1 MSEDRIAAN
10 AAPRGDAQSIKGL
23 EDHAQRMFALLRLS
37 TFLHGLNDLGPV
49 ASATLGALT
58 SADAYDFREA
68 ALFLR
73 HDDRNELVGVDAC
86 ARQERTFSRRVWEL
100 VDHFP
105 ESIAEFLLL
114 RDEPSELARRVR
126 ALRMAWPERKAGQN
140 PEQELEHWERVLSES
155 PEIAAA
161 LGPGEWRFLLLR
173 GMRGAIA
180 LLALRGD
187 EIIAA
192 RPGTADSS
200 PAPGSARVDLSI
212 DDELLLGFC
221 YHAGIALERGRLRAQ
236 LERRL
241 EEMSTV
247 QMISRSILTATNL
260 EDLLMLVART
270 AARAVEASWALAW
283 VADGPEEE
291 LRLLAAWGAAAGDPL
306 TRNALGTHAAQC
318 SLEQKPRTPRLGEP
332 ISGQALLVPLVA
344 FDRTVG
350 VLAVGGKVSGERQ
363 GDAFHRADLD
373 FLAILGAQAAVA
385 VKNAQLFAQVKET
398 ERRLREAQ
406 NLLLQSEKLAA
417 LGEMSAKV
425 AHEIRNPLSAVG
437 GFARRIQRALPSDD
451 PNAQHAELIV
461 REIERLESILTE
473 QLEFARLSRPRLSNL
488 DLNGLV
494 QETLLLV
501 REAAGR
507 KGVAILDEAERDLP
521 LVLLDGDKVKQVLLN
536 ILRNA
541 LDAVSEGNRILI
553 RTARVDG
560 DVRIEIAN
568 DGEPIPGE
576 ALESLFVPFATTR
589 PGGTGLGLAVARQI
603 VQDHGGEIQIRTG
616 VDRWSVVF
624 TVSFPIR
631 ENQERRKFGRE
642 RRAAAARPAAPRR
655 LVHARKLEPRRN
667 L

>member
-1 MSEDRIAAN
+1 MNEDHTTADAAQ
-10 AAPRGDAQSIKGL
+10 RGDAQYIKGL
-23 EDHAQRMFALLRLS
+23 QDHAQRMFALLRLS
-37 TFLHGLNDLGPV
+37 TFLHGLNDLDPV
-49 ASATLGALT
+49 AAATLGALT
-58 SADAYDFREA
+58 SADAYDFKEA

-86 ARQERTFSRRVWEL
+86 ARQERVFSRRIWEL

-105 ESIAEFLLL
+105 ESMPEFLAM
-114 RDEPSELARRVR
+114 REGPSELARRVR
-126 ALRMAWPERKAGQN
+126 ALRMPWPERKPGQN
-140 PEQELEHWERVLSES
+140 PEQELEHWEHVLSAS

-180 LLALRGD
+180 LLALRSDAGAATRA
-187 EIIAA
+187 EAIA
-192 RPGTADSS
+192 PDPMPSS
-200 PAPGSARVDLSI
+200 GSNRVDLSI

-270 AARAVEASWALAW
+270 AARAVDAGWALAW

-291 LRLLAAWGAAAGDPL
+291 LRLLAAWGAAAADPL
-306 TRNALGTHAAQC
+306 TRNALATHAAQC

-332 ISGQALLVPLVA
+332 ISGQVMLVPLVA

-350 VLAVGGKVSGERQ
+350 VLAVGGKAGAEF
-363 GDAFHRADLD
+363 GAETFHRGDLD

-385 VKNAQLFAQVKET
+385 VKNAQLFSQVKET

-451 PNAQHAELIV
+451 PSAQHAELIV

-473 QLEFARLSRPRLSNL
+473 QLEFARLSRPRLANL
-488 DLNGLV
+488 DVNALV

-507 KGVAILDEAERDLP
+507 KGVAILEEAERDLP
-521 LVLLDGDKVKQVLLN
+521 FVLLDGDKVKQVMLN

-541 LDAVSEGNRILI
+541 LDAVSEGNRILV
-553 RTARVDG
+553 RTAKVDG

-631 ENQERRKFGRE
+631 ENQDRRKFGRE
-642 RRAAAARPAAPRR
+642 RRAARDRRRAA
-655 LVHARKLEPRRN
+655 
-667 L
+667 